1 MTTTRR
7 TSSRGSRGRTYGGES
22 PEVRDRRRYQ
32 AFLEAGLELFGTV
45 GYRAT
50 TMRKLCKA
58 AGLTDRYFYAAFNSM
73 EDLLVAV
80 YEKQVAEI
88 QQQILTAV
96 LAAQPK
102 GDTQALIRAGLDAFF
117 GVVEDPRTARI
128 VWQEVMGVSPRV
140 DALYNQTVQNFATLL
155 ESLMQ
160 GIYPDWIDAQPA
172 GLVHRVGLSV
182 VGSVSQVTLDWL
194 LSDYEAPRE
203 QVVASIAVILRGL
216 MLVAEAEHR

>member
-7 TSSRGSRGRTYGGES
+7 TSSRGRTYAGES
-22 PEVRDRRRYQ
+22 PEVRARRRYQ
-32 AFLEAGLELFGTV
+32 TFLEAGLELFGTV

-50 TMRKLCKA
+50 TMRKLCKT

-102 GDTQALIRAGLDAFF
+102 GDTQALINTGLDAFF
-117 GVVEDPRTARI
+117 AVVEDPRTARI
-128 VWQEVMGVSPRV
+128 VWQEVMGISPRV
-140 DALYNQTVQNFATLL
+140 DALYSQTVQNFATLL
-155 ESLMQ
+155 ASLMQ
-160 GIYPDWIDAQPA
+160 GIYPEWIAAQPE
-172 GLVHRVGLSV
+172 GLVHRVALGV

-194 LSDYEAPRE
+194 LTDYQASRAE
-203 QVVASIAVILRGL
+203 VVASVAMILRGL
-216 MLVAEAEHR
+216 MLVAEADSKNH